1 MVYIVY
7 IVYIYSLVVYI
18 YILSTPTIC
27 PVSGRVRRDHHHH
40 HYHHH
45 ESSSSSPSWSWI
57 IIIISS
63 SNIQCGTWWLTRTPR
78 SPHPTPCERSINIC
92 SINIVCKAEGT
103 RNVASTSCARSK
115 ERVWRIVNIPTPPH
129 VSVASTSADILFKVE
144 GMRLKGTLT
153 STPPHPM

>member
-18 YILSTPTIC
+18 YTVNSHHLPRVWKSST
-27 PVSGRVRRDHHHH
+27 G
-40 HYHHH
+40 
-45 ESSSSSPSWSWI
+45 SSSSPSWSWI
-57 IIIISS
+57 IIISSS